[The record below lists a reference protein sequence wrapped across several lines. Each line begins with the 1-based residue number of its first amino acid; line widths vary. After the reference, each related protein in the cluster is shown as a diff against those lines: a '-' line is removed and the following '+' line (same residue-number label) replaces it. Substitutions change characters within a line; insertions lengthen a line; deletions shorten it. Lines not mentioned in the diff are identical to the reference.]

1 MKLLDPN
8 MIPDPPK
15 EKKKIGRKILAV
27 LLVVW
32 FIKYLITSNL
42 FEREPPQIEIDEV
55 KYWNLSKPIKLKISD
70 NYAIKSFRVAIDN
83 GDGNLITY
91 RDGHFQE
98 PKVKSVDINISLP
111 RNSKFRNNYTVIR
124 VEATDFSNWNFFSGN
139 KVTYEETVIVDTV
152 KPTISVVNSSYGI
165 RRGGAATV
173 IFKVDDGANS
183 NLADVYIETTTG
195 KKFIPQPF
203 LEGGGKYYISLVAWD
218 LRDVTFNGKIVAKD
232 RAGNVATTG
241 LNLYLKEKRYKL
253 SNISLKESFLNGKIA
268 TLASTHE
275 KSEYTDDVV
284 EYFKIVNEDIRA
296 ENEKLITEKTTQID
310 RNEVITDFNLNPF
323 KPLKG
328 AISVASFGD
337 HRKYFYHDEFVSEA
351 NHMGLDLASV
361 RRAPI
366 IASNKGKVV
375 FADDNGVYGISPII
389 DHGLGLFTLYGHCSS
404 IRVHEGDLID
414 VGHIIGN
421 TGKTGLAL
429 GDHLHFGVYVQGV
442 PVRPE
447 EWMDKVWIK
456 NNVTDVITNAKKI
469 IEKTE

>member
-32 FIKYLITSNL
+32 FIKYLVTSNL

-55 KYWNLSKPIKLKISD
+55 KYWNLSKPIKLRISD
-70 NYAIKSFRVAIDN
+70 NYAIRSFRVAIDN

-98 PKVKSVDINISLP
+98 PKVKSIDINISLP

-124 VEATDFSNWNFFSGN
+124 VEATDFSNWHFFSGN
-139 KVTYEETVIVDTV
+139 QATYEETVIVDTV

-203 LEGGGKYYISLVAWD
+203 LERGGKYYISLVAWD

-232 RAGNVATTG
+232 RAGNMATTG

-296 ENEKLITEKTTQID
+296 ENEKLITADIKCSIV
-310 RNEVITDFNLNPF
+310 N
-323 KPLKG
+323 
-328 AISVASFGD
+328 ISTYPN
-337 HRKYFYHDEFVSEA
+337 R
-351 NHMGLDLASV
+351 
-361 RRAPI
+361 
-366 IASNKGKVV
+366 
-375 FADDNGVYGISPII
+375 
-389 DHGLGLFTLYGHCSS
+389 
-404 IRVHEGDLID
+404 
-414 VGHIIGN
+414 
-421 TGKTGLAL
+421 
-429 GDHLHFGVYVQGV
+429 
-442 PVRPE
+442 
-447 EWMDKVWIK
+447 
-456 NNVTDVITNAKKI
+456 
-469 IEKTE
+469 